1 MKSKYVTDKQFD
13 KLSNGKNIKSY
24 PNPYVKDVNGIQY
37 NIVPSSEK
45 FEVRILSEQEKLW
58 WCASETEEEVVLLS
72 ISEIGWFPTE
82 LVAGTLSKNLGR
94 GVTRENFDMNTELSK
109 KTGWLKNTGSL
120 GSRGNLFLKSKV
132 NEAINILNKNGFSFK
147 KIEF

>member
-24 PNPYVKDVNGIQY
+24 PNPYVKEVGGIQY

-45 FEVRILSEQEKLW
+45 FEVRILSEQEKAW

-72 ISEIGWFPTE
+72 VSKTGWFPTE

-94 GVTRENFDMNTELSK
+94 GVIRENFDINTELSK
-109 KTGWLKNTGSL
+109 KTGWLRNTGSL

-132 NEAINILNKNGFSFK
+132 NEAVNILNKNGFSFK
-147 KIEF
+147 KVEF

>member
-24 PNPYVKDVNGIQY
+24 PNPYMKEVDGIQY

-58 WCASETEEEVVLLS
+58 WCASDTEEEVVLLA

-82 LVAGTLSKNLGR
+82 LVAGTKSKNLGR
-94 GVTRENFDMNTELSK
+94 GVIRENFDMDTELSK
-109 KTGWLKNTGSL
+109 RTGWLQNAGSL